1 VADVPARAAGH
12 ATEAAEDVL
21 LHALEAVEI
30 EVGAGGKRDPHHV
43 GPVEPL
49 RLELEG
55 GVVLHGMAP
64 WMPMHDPFGRR
75 AVARLSGAPRHA
87 GGCGA
92 PTRPTRA
99 RSQTGRHS
107 APSCLPAPGA
117 SDRRERSRRTG

>member
-1 VADVPARAAGH
+1 MRSLPASSRGSSAGKYTIPTAGRDAGSMGSELPDTEFLVHLEAPLQVVADVPARAAGH

-55 GVVLHGMAP
+55 G
-64 WMPMHDPFGRR
+64 
-75 AVARLSGAPRHA
+75 
-87 GGCGA
+87 
-92 PTRPTRA
+92 
-99 RSQTGRHS
+99 
-107 APSCLPAPGA
+107 
-117 SDRRERSRRTG
+117 